1 MEQHTAFVIN
11 IYKLGN
17 IFYKRH
23 KQTAKQLFE
32 LEILQNAKQLEAQLQ
47 NGVVFKKKHV
57 SQIVHSLFIS
67 RKFETIA

>member
-23 KQTAKQLFE
+23 KQTAKQLVE

-47 NGVVFKKKHV
+47 NGVVFKKKTCFTDCPFL
-57 SQIVHSLFIS
+57 IYFPKI
-67 RKFETIA
+67 